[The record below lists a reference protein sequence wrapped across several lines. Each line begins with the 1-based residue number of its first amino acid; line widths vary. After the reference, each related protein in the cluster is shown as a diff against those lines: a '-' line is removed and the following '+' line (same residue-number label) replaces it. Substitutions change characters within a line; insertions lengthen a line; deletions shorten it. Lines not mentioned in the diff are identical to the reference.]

1 MKTAYFDLSSGVA
14 GDMILAALL
23 DAGLDFEMLKSGLSS
38 LKLDEFEI
46 RKEKVVRSSISAT
59 HFSVKI
65 KNITEDSHDSHHHGH
80 DHSHEHPHKH
90 SHSHGHKHI
99 HDHGSEKHSHSHP
112 KEGHRNLTD
121 IIKIISDSELPQK
134 VKFDAIK
141 VFRRLGEAEAK
152 VHGVPLEK
160 IHFHE
165 VGAVDSI
172 VDIVGGCLGLHI
184 LGIEKVL
191 FSTFHFGSGHVHCA
205 HGVMPLPAPA
215 TVNLTLG
222 YQSIQTK
229 VKGELTTPT
238 GAAMMT
244 ALGSQI
250 LNVYDWKP
258 EVVGYGAGTRIQTEV
273 LGAIRVWIG
282 NQEEVSSKVKNREVL
297 QIEFNIDDMTPEQI
311 SFLTDKLRDVSKQDV
326 WLESIYMKKNRL
338 ATKVCLLADTIDL
351 DKIQKIV
358 FQESSSFGFR
368 FSKVSKVEFE
378 RSFETVKL
386 QDTEIRIKSSFLN
399 GEKKSSPEY
408 EDCRQYAEKK
418 KISIQQAFEEA
429 IQKYNLK
436 QNK

>member
-46 RKEKVVRSSISAT
+46 KKEKVVRSSISAT

-65 KNITEDSHDSHHHGH
+65 KHKTEDHHHDHQH
-80 DHSHEHPHKH
+80 DHGHALHEHSHKHPHKH
-90 SHSHGHKHI
+90 IHEHGTQKH
-99 HDHGSEKHSHSHP
+99 GHSHS
-112 KEGHRNLTD
+112 KDGHRNLND
-121 IIKIISDSELPQK
+121 IIKIISDSDLPQK

-152 VHGVPLEK
+152 VHGVPIEK

-191 FSTFHFGSGHVHCA
+191 FSTFYFGSGHVHCA

-250 LNVYDWKP
+250 LNIHDWKP

-273 LGAIRVWIG
+273 LGALRVWIG
-282 NQEEVSSKVKNREVL
+282 NQEEASNKVKSRDVL
-297 QIEFNIDDMTPEQI
+297 QIEFNIDDMTSEQI
-311 SFLTDKLRDVSKQDV
+311 SFLTDKLREISKQDV

-338 ATKVCLLADTIDL
+338 ASKVCLLAETNDL
-351 DKIQKIV
+351 EKIQRIV

-368 FSKVSKVEFE
+368 FTKVLKVEFD
-378 RSFETVKL
+378 RSFETIKL
-386 QDTEIRIKSSFLN
+386 QDSEIRIKSSFLN

-429 IQKYNLK
+429 IQKFNS
-436 QNK
+436 NKNS